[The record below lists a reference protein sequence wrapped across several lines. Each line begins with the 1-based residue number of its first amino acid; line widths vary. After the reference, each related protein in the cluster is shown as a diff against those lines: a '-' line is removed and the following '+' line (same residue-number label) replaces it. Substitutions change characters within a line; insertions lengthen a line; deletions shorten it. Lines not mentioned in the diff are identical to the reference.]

1 MGQWIQ
7 TTNKK
12 MEKFSIAKSVDRV
25 GLEQLEKTGNL
36 KKIKQG
42 SNPGGRGARKEKIK
56 NEHYTILSQN
66 FKCVNSFF
74 KLRIYRGCRDT
85 EIRF

>member
-1 MGQWIQ
+1 MTLYIGNQQNSENLVGQWIQ
-7 TTNKK
+7 TTNRK

-42 SNPGGRGARKEKIK
+42 SNPGGRGVRKEKIK
-56 NEHYTILSQN
+56 NEHYTILS
-66 FKCVNSFF
+66 
-74 KLRIYRGCRDT
+74 
-85 EIRF
+85 

>member
-1 MGQWIQ
+1 
-7 TTNKK
+7 

-42 SNPGGRGARKEKIK
+42 SNPGGRKTRKEKIK
-56 NEHYTILSQN
+56 NEHYTILS
-66 FKCVNSFF
+66 
-74 KLRIYRGCRDT
+74 
-85 EIRF
+85 

>member
-12 MEKFSIAKSVDRV
+12 MENFSIAKSVDRV

-36 KKIKQG
+36 KKIKQW
-42 SNPGGRGARKEKIK
+42 SNPGGRGARKKKIK
-56 NEHYTILSQN
+56 NEHYTMLSQN
-66 FKCVNSFF
+66 FKCVNSFL
-74 KLRIYRGCRDT
+74 KL
-85 EIRF
+85 

>member
-7 TTNKK
+7 TINKK

-42 SNPGGRGARKEKIK
+42 SNPDGRGVREKKIK
-56 NEHYTILSQN
+56 NEHYTMLSQN

-74 KLRIYRGCRDT
+74 KL
-85 EIRF
+85 

>member
-1 MGQWIQ
+1 
-7 TTNKK
+7 

-56 NEHYTILSQN
+56 NEHYTILS
-66 FKCVNSFF
+66 
-74 KLRIYRGCRDT
+74 
-85 EIRF
+85 